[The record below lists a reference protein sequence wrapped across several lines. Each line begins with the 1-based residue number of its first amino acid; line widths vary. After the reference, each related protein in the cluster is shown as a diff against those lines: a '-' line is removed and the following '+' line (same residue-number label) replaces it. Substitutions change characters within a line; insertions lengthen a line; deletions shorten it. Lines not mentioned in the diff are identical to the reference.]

1 MNLPGLD
8 QHILSG
14 YYWFLKLHQDKTEL
28 NETHWDLRAT
38 LLPLLPIL
46 FVLTHN
52 AVQLSVVTLSHALS
66 LSETDSTL
74 SETNS
79 FLISSL
85 DKSTFERDST
95 PVMEGERKR
104 KRLFHGNKCRITCKK
119 IISFIPVHVSLGCLW
134 NCAHFP
140 LVLCFASGCRPIMY
154 AKLCICINK
163 ISFLQVSL
171 YVSGRNL
178 LVKLVMTFLF
188 CVAEKKQN
196 TVSPQP
202 QCRQCLKFDRSLQGQ
217 QLTNKTSRRYK
228 DFKVG
233 ATRDGVNY
241 LMSQST

>member
-1 MNLPGLD
+1 MRHTGIWGL
-8 QHILSG
+8 HFCLCCR
-14 YYWFLKLHQDKTEL
+14 FCLF
-28 NETHWDLRAT
+28 
-38 LLPLLPIL
+38 LPIML
-46 FVLTHN
+46 FSS
-52 AVQLSVVTLSHALS
+52 QWWLSVMLFLSQKLTAHWVKQ
-66 LSETDSTL
+66 TR
-74 SETNS
+74 

-95 PVMEGERKR
+95 PVMDGERKR

-228 DFKVG
+228 DFKEG